1 MNHIELNIK
10 KVRNKKGYFAGFM
23 TSVRFHSTRAQFIF
37 IVFLMLS
44 TFVSAQYK
52 EATPAE
58 KDEIISKI
66 TQSAAEMKTMKCDFV
81 QTKELSFMN
90 DNVVSEGKMFY
101 KQTNKI
107 RWEYTKPYK
116 YVLSMD
122 GINVSMSSGDKTNK
136 IPIKTNKIFS
146 EISNIIIGGISGS
159 GLINS
164 KDFTAKFG
172 IGANDYEITLTPLKK
187 EVKDMFTSVQL
198 FVDKSNN
205 RIKTA
210 VMTEKSGDKTTINMK
225 NISINTTISDEIFNQ

>member
-1 MNHIELNIK
+1 LNIK
-10 KVRNKKGYFAGFM
+10 KIRNKKGYFAGFM
-23 TSVRFHSTRAQFIF
+23 TGVRFHSTRVQFIF

-44 TFVSAQYK
+44 SFVSAQYK

-58 KDEIISKI
+58 KDEIIGKI
-66 TQSAAEMKTMKCDFV
+66 TQSATEMKTMKCDFV

-90 DNVVSEGKMFY
+90 ENVVSEGKMLY

-107 RWEYTKPYK
+107 RWEYIKPSK
-116 YVLSMD
+116 YVLAMD

-146 EISNIIIGGISGS
+146 EISNIIIGGISGA
-159 GLINS
+159 GLIDS
-164 KDFTAKFG
+164 KDFTAKFMV
-172 IGANDYEITLTPLKK
+172 GASDYEIILTPLKK
-187 EVKDMFTSVQL
+187 EVKNMFTSIQL

-205 RIKTA
+205 RIKSA

-225 NISINTTISDEIFNQ
+225 NISINTTISDEMFSK